1 MEENSHTTEDFK
13 VFSLSIEVITLIY
26 GLFMVIW
33 ALSISI
39 IAESSSITSLV
50 PAFIGF
56 PLILIGFIS
65 MLKPTLRKAL
75 MHIAVLIGILAFLGG
90 LDFFRGMFNNYYA
103 GLSTSTKNSRLETKE
118 RDKTKNTVRNE
129 KKERKTKQTETI
141 NI

>member
-1 MEENSHTTEDFK
+1 MEENLQTTEDFK
-13 VFSLSIEVITLIY
+13 VFSLSIELLTLIY

-33 ALSISI
+33 AFSISI

-65 MLKPTLRKAL
+65 MIKPTFRKAL

-103 GLSTSTKNSRLETKE
+103 GISKLMLLITGFVYVYFCVQSFLFVRRQKRL
-118 RDKTKNTVRNE
+118 RPN
-129 KKERKTKQTETI
+129 
-141 NI
+141 

>member
-1 MEENSHTTEDFK
+1 MEENSHSTEDFR
-13 VFSLSIEVITLIY
+13 VFSLSIELITLIY

-33 ALSISI
+33 AFSISI

-65 MLKPTLRKAL
+65 MFKPALRKAL
-75 MHIAVLIGILAFLGG
+75 MHIAVLIGMIAFLGG

-103 GLSTSTKNSRLETKE
+103 GLSKLMLLITGSVYIYSCVQSFLFAR
-118 RDKTKNTVRNE
+118 RQ
-129 KKERKTKQTETI
+129 KKL
-141 NI
+141 NPN

>member
-1 MEENSHTTEDFK
+1 MEENSRTTEDFK
-13 VFSLSIEVITLIY
+13 IFSLSIEVITLIY

-90 LDFFRGMFNNYYA
+90 LDFFRGMFNNYFA
-103 GLSTSTKNSRLETKE
+103 GLSKLMLLITGFVYVYFCVQSFLFVRRKKKFNPNSK
-118 RDKTKNTVRNE
+118 
-129 KKERKTKQTETI
+129 
-141 NI
+141 

>member
-90 LDFFRGMFNNYYA
+90 LDFFRGMFNNYFA
-103 GLSTSTKNSRLETKE
+103 GLSKLMLLITGFVYVYFCVQSFLFVRRKKKFNPNSK
-118 RDKTKNTVRNE
+118 
-129 KKERKTKQTETI
+129 
-141 NI
+141 

>member
-1 MEENSHTTEDFK
+1 MEENSHSSEDFR
-13 VFSLSIEVITLIY
+13 VFSLSIELITLIY

-33 ALSISI
+33 AFSISI
-39 IAESSSITSLV
+39 IAESSSLTSLV
-50 PAFIGF
+50 PAFIGS

-103 GLSTSTKNSRLETKE
+103 GLSKLMLLITGFVYVYFCIQSFIH
-118 RDKTKNTVRNE
+118 VRRQ
-129 KKERKTKQTETI
+129 KKLKS
-141 NI
+141 N

>member
-65 MLKPTLRKAL
+65 MFKPTFRKAL

-90 LDFFRGMFNNYYA
+90 LDFFRGMFNNYFA
-103 GLSTSTKNSRLETKE
+103 GLSKLMLLITGFVYVYFCVQSFLF
-118 RDKTKNTVRNE
+118 VRR
-129 KKERKTKQTETI
+129 KKKFNPYSK
-141 NI
+141 

>member
-1 MEENSHTTEDFK
+1 MEENSRTTEDFK

-90 LDFFRGMFNNYYA
+90 LDFFRGMFNNYFA
-103 GLSTSTKNSRLETKE
+103 GLSKLMLLITGFVYVYFCVQSFLFVRRKKKFNPNSK
-118 RDKTKNTVRNE
+118 
-129 KKERKTKQTETI
+129 
-141 NI
+141 